1 MLLQH
6 EYNQLWHT
14 EVEPILKSPS
24 IHMPSYAAYVQREQ
38 FRQMYLQQLLPGQFI
53 RYVLL
58 GEAAP
63 ESGNFIYQDA
73 LGSYIT
79 APLGAVGKVPRKKAN
94 RLSSYAQGGFVL
106 LDLYPFAL
114 NYNHQVRG
122 QSIREWLANSIS
134 YQQEIHQ
141 YLLHDIMHLPA
152 LAADWKY
159 CLVGPLTTSLGF
171 LSYLENKAG
180 GYLMPGQPVS
190 HFKDQL
196 SAVDFAD
203 KSGRLYK
210 EYTNSPDGHVT
221 KRARIT
227 VGIGGSGPSPRL
239 VRRALF

>member
-1 MLLQH
+1 
-6 EYNQLWHT
+6 
-14 EVEPILKSPS
+14 
-24 IHMPSYAAYVQREQ
+24 
-38 FRQMYLQQLLPGQFI
+38 
-53 RYVLL
+53 
-58 GEAAP
+58 
-63 ESGNFIYQDA
+63 
-73 LGSYIT
+73 
-79 APLGAVGKVPRKKAN
+79 
-94 RLSSYAQGGFVL
+94 
-106 LDLYPFAL
+106 
-114 NYNHQVRG
+114 
-122 QSIREWLANSIS
+122 
-134 YQQEIHQ
+134 
-141 YLLHDIMHLPA
+141 
-152 LAADWKY
+152 
-159 CLVGPLTTSLGF
+159 TTSLGF